1 MDYYVLPSEI
11 SGSVSAP
18 PSKSMTQ
25 RAIAAALLAA
35 GESIITNPSDCDDS
49 LAAINIV
56 TALGA
61 DVIHKPGLLR
71 ITGGS
76 GKIRERLLNCGES
89 GLAIRMFSPVA
100 SLNVEEIILTGTGS
114 LVKRPM
120 SIIEDALTQFG
131 VKCKSKGGFL
141 PLTIQGPLRGGHCEI
156 DGSLSSQLLTGLLM
170 ALPVAERDS
179 VIIVNNLKSKPYV
192 DMTLQV
198 LKSFGIRT
206 VRSDY
211 SRFEIPGNQKYK
223 AKKIEI
229 EGDWSGGAF
238 LLVAGAINGDIK
250 VEGLRADSLQS
261 DKAILNVLDSAGV
274 RTTILEDSVTVR
286 KSQLKPFFFDATESP
301 DLFPPLVTLAAFCNG
316 KSKIRGV
323 SRLIHKESNR
333 AKALIGEFGKIGIRV
348 ETDDDN
354 MIVTGGS
361 VKGGEVSSHGD
372 HRIAMAA
379 AVAALGGAGKIL
391 IKDSGCV
398 AKSYPLFFEHLRR
411 LGTMIYE

>member
-1 MDYYVLPSEI
+1 MDYYIVPSEI

-25 RAIAAALLAA
+25 RAIAAAILAA
-35 GESIITNPSDCDDS
+35 GESIITNPSECDDS
-49 LAAINIV
+49 LAAINIA

-61 DVIHKPGLLR
+61 DLIHERGLLR
-71 ITGGS
+71 IRGS
-76 GKIRERLLNCGES
+76 EKIREHLLNCGES

-100 SLNVEEIILTGTGS
+100 ALNAEEIILTGTGS

-120 SIIEDALTQFG
+120 SIIEDALRQFG
-131 VKCKSKGGFL
+131 VKCKSEGGFL

-170 ALPVAERDS
+170 ALPAAERDS
-179 VIIVNNLKSKPYV
+179 VIIVNNLKSKAYV

-198 LKSFGIRT
+198 LKSFGINT
-206 VRSDY
+206 VRSGY

-223 AKKIEI
+223 AGRFEI

-238 LLVAGAINGDIK
+238 LLVAGAINGDIR
-250 VEGLRADSLQS
+250 VGGLRADSLQS

-274 RTTILEDSVTVR
+274 RTTILEDSVTVK

-301 DLFPPLVTLAAFCNG
+301 DLFPPLVTLAAFCEG
-316 KSKIRGV
+316 KSTIRGV

-333 AKALIGEFGKIGIRV
+333 AEALIGEFRRIGIRI

-354 MIVTGGS
+354 MIVTGGP
-361 VKGGEVSSHGD
+361 VKGGEISSHDD

-379 AVAALGGAGKIL
+379 AVAALGSSGKIL
-391 IKDSGCV
+391 IKNSGCV
-398 AKSYPLFFEHLRR
+398 AKSYPLFYEDLRR

>member
-1 MDYYVLPSEI
+1 MDYYVVPSEI
-11 SGSVSAP
+11 NGSVSAP

-35 GESIITNPSDCDDS
+35 GESIITNPSECDDS
-49 LAAINIV
+49 LAAINIA

-61 DVIHKPGLLR
+61 DISHEPDQLR
-71 ITGGS
+71 IRGS
-76 GKIRERLLNCGES
+76 GKVRERLLNCGES

-100 SLNVEEIILTGTGS
+100 ALYKEEIILTGTGS
-114 LVKRPM
+114 LVTRPM
-120 SIIEDALTQFG
+120 SIIEDALGQLG
-131 VKCKSKGGFL
+131 VKCSSKGGFL
-141 PLTIQGPLRGGHCEI
+141 PLNIQGPLRGGHCEI

-170 ALPVAERDS
+170 ALPLAEKDS
-179 VIIVNNLKSKPYV
+179 VIIVNNLKSKPYI

-198 LKSFGIRT
+198 LKHFGIRT
-206 VRSDY
+206 VKSDY
-211 SRFEIPGNQKYK
+211 SRFEIAGNQKYK
-223 AKKIEI
+223 AKKFTV

-261 DKAILNVLDSAGV
+261 DKAILNVLDRAGV
-274 RTTILEDSVTVR
+274 RTTILENSVTVR
-286 KSQLKPFFFDATESP
+286 KSKIEPFFFDATESP
-301 DLFPPLVTLAAFCNG
+301 DLFPPLVTLAAFCSG
-316 KSKIRGV
+316 KSTIRGI

-333 AKALIGEFGKIGIRV
+333 AKALISEFGKIGIRV
-348 ETDDDN
+348 ETDDEN

-379 AVAALGGAGKIL
+379 AVAALGGSGKIL
-391 IKDSGCV
+391 IKNSGCV
-398 AKSYPLFFEHLRR
+398 AKSYPLFFEDLRK

>member
-1 MDYYVLPSEI
+1 MDYFVVPSEI
-11 SGSVSAP
+11 SGSVTAP

-25 RAIAAALLAA
+25 RAIAAALLAK

-49 LAAINIV
+49 LAAINIAR
-56 TALGA
+56 ALGA
-61 DVIHKPGLLR
+61 DVTREPGILR
-71 ITGGS
+71 ISGA
-76 GKIRERLLNCGES
+76 GKIREQLLNCGES

-100 SLNVEEIILTGTGS
+100 ALNVEEIIMTGTGS

-120 SIIEDALTQFG
+120 SIIEDALRQFG
-131 VKCKSKGGFL
+131 VKCKSEGGFL

-170 ALPVAERDS
+170 ALPVTEKDS
-179 VIIVNNLKSKPYV
+179 IIIVNNLKSKPYI

-198 LKSFGIRT
+198 LKSFGINILKT
-206 VRSDY
+206 GY

-223 AKKIEI
+223 AGKFEV

-238 LLVAGAINGDIK
+238 LLVAGAINGDIRI
-250 VEGLRADSLQS
+250 EGLRADSLQS

-274 RTTILEDSVTVR
+274 RTTILENSITVR
-286 KSQLKPFFFDATESP
+286 KSPLKAFFFDATESP
-301 DLFPPLVTLAAFCNG
+301 DLFPPLVTLAAFCRG
-316 KSKIRGV
+316 KSTIKGV

-333 AKALIGEFGKIGIRV
+333 AEALITEFGRIGIRI
-348 ETDDDN
+348 ETSDDN
-354 MIVTGGS
+354 MIVSGGS

-379 AVAALGGAGKIL
+379 AVAALGSSGKIL
-391 IKDSGCV
+391 IKNSGCV
-398 AKSYPLFFEHLRR
+398 AKSWPLFFEQLRR
-411 LGTMIYE
+411 LGTMIWE